1 MEYLG
6 CRRAADDRDC
16 RDARRVAMFCNGVW
30 CGQSPAAIR
39 KMTTAGLP
47 AKRILYDRN
56 RMQGRLLQGL
66 SVWTPGGTE
75 SFRIR
80 RPWPPNFLP
89 TFQRRSR
96 LPESSHCP
104 IVTDEPRRGGLVLTQ
119 LAQYAILLGLTL
131 GAFAFVASLYALAR
145 AIGRS
150 LDEPGK
156 DVPASS
162 GTLSR
167 DPVWVR
173 YHAKYFGYAL
183 LFLAFDMEM
192 AFMYPW
198 AVVYREEGLVALLD
212 MGVFLAILFLGL
224 LYGWS
229 QGALR
234 RQ

>member
-1 MEYLG
+1 MSE
-6 CRRAADDRDC
+6 
-16 RDARRVAMFCNGVW
+16 
-30 CGQSPAAIR
+30 
-39 KMTTAGLP
+39 
-47 AKRILYDRN
+47 
-56 RMQGRLLQGL
+56 
-66 SVWTPGGTE
+66 
-75 SFRIR
+75 
-80 RPWPPNFLP
+80 
-89 TFQRRSR
+89 
-96 LPESSHCP
+96 
-104 IVTDEPRRGGLVLTQ
+104 LT
-119 LAQYAILLGLTL
+119 QYAILLGLTFGTVGL
-131 GAFAFVASLYALAR
+131 VLSLYALAR

-150 LDEPGK
+150 RSEPAK
-156 DVPASS
+156 DVPATA

-173 YHAKYFGYAL
+173 YHAKYYGYAL